1 MTTRTDGRLQRGDQT
16 RRAVLDRAVDIAS
29 VEGLEGLSL
38 GRLSKELR
46 ISKSGVFA
54 HFGSK
59 EELQLAAVEAGRAVF
74 VRHVVREALR
84 TRPGV
89 ERLWRLCEDWLAY
102 SRDRVFSGGCFFYT
116 VTAEFESRPGR
127 VRDALVE
134 THREWRDLLTRTAE
148 DARQLGE
155 LLPGAD
161 PALLAFELR
170 AFLDTANA
178 VSLLEDDR
186 DAPYAM
192 ARTAV
197 TARLDALAPP
207 DSPRPWTG
215 PPSAAAG

>member
-1 MTTRTDGRLQRGDQT
+1 MATQTDGRLQRGDQT

-38 GRLSKELR
+38 GRLSKELGV
-46 ISKSGVFA
+46 SKSGVFA

-59 EELQLAAVEAGRAVF
+59 EELQLAAVAAGRTVF
-74 VRHVVREALR
+74 VRHVVRGALR

-127 VRDALVE
+127 VRDALVQA
-134 THREWRDLLTRTAE
+134 HREWRDLLARTAE

-155 LLPGAD
+155 LTAKAD
-161 PALLAFELR
+161 PALIAFELR

-186 DAPYAM
+186 QAPYAM
-192 ARTAV
+192 ARAAV
-197 TARLDALAPP
+197 TARLDALAAPGA
-207 DSPRPWTG
+207 PRPWAGESPGPTG
-215 PPSAAAG
+215 

>member
-1 MTTRTDGRLQRGDQT
+1 MTTQTDGRLQRGDQT

-38 GRLSKELR
+38 GRLSRELR

-59 EELQLAAVEAGRAVF
+59 EELQLAAVEAGRKVF
-74 VRHVVREALR
+74 VHHVVREALR

-89 ERLWRLCEDWLAY
+89 ERLWRLCEDWIAY
-102 SRDRVFSGGCFFYT
+102 SQSRIFSGGCFFYT

-155 LLPGAD
+155 LTAGAD

-178 VSLLEDDR
+178 ISLLEDDR
-186 DAPYAM
+186 DSPYAM
-192 ARTAV
+192 ARTAI
-197 TARLDALAPP
+197 TARLEAMAPP
-207 DSPRPWTG
+207 DAPRPWAPGSPAATG
-215 PPSAAAG
+215 